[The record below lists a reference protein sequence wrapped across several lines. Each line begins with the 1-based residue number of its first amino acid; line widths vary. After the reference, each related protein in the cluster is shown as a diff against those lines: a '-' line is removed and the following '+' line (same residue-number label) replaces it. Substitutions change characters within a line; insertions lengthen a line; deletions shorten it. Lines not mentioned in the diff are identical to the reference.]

1 VNGVPKFSPRQ
12 MIVAIDERALSDVLE
27 NCYEDTF
34 KSPG

>member
-12 MIVAIDERALSDVLE
+12 MIVAIDERALS
-27 NCYEDTF
+27 EDTF